1 MQNGF
6 PRENMDL
13 FLKFFTILIYILYF
27 YTIFHVYIR
36 CFKEIKLYR
45 DNYKVYRIMYRNDS
59 DAINEIN
66 FFCDYYQYQSMI
78 RSKAQKKIISI
89 IRKKVGSYSQMIII
103 MQMLAQMNSLRKE
116 IPSLIRQVIHI

>member
-66 FFCDYYQYQSMI
+66 FFLRLLSLSIYDQI
-78 RSKAQKKIISI
+78 KSKKK
-89 IRKKVGSYSQMIII
+89 KKNNI
-103 MQMLAQMNSLRKE
+103 NN
-116 IPSLIRQVIHI
+116 